1 MNDEEPDKE
10 LEVEWVDKIVELD
23 SAEDLEINVAED
35 SA

>member
-23 SAEDLEINVAED
+23 SAEDLEKNVAED
-35 SA
+35 WA